1 MNSDFQAI
9 DLNTMETV
17 TGGGAASAIWKG
29 VKAGGQFV
37 KKNWQGIVSAADLAY
52 SAARDF
58 FGGKKE

>member
-17 TGGGAASAIWKG
+17 TGGGKGKAIWEG
-29 VKAGGQFV
+29 VKATGNFI
-37 KKNWQGIVSAADLAY
+37 KKNWQGIVSGADLAY